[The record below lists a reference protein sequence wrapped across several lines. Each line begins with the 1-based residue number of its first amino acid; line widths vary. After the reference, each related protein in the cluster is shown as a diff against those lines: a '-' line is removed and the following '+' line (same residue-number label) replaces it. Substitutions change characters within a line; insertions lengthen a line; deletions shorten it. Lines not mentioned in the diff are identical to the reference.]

1 MDITI
6 TISDKVGEV
15 IKEKAAEK
23 DMGLADFV
31 SDLVEEK
38 VVEEFP
44 DKDMADAPHP
54 LLKMSGMFNS
64 GKTDTSSRYK
74 EILREAVKM
83 PGGFGGEN
91 DLDS

>member
-23 DMGLADFV
+23 DMGLSDFV

-38 VVEEFP
+38 VIEDFP
-44 DKDMADAPHP
+44 DKNKIDDPHP
-54 LLKMSGMFNS
+54 LLKMAGMFSS
-64 GKTDTSSRYK
+64 GKTDTSIRYK
-74 EILREAVKM
+74 EILLEAVKM
-83 PGGFGGEN
+83 PNGFGGEE
-91 DLDS
+91 